1 MLRSAVVD
9 PPDGVE
15 LKVNEDDLDFVG
27 ANASVIKRHGA
38 AVTTCEHKLGAFDT
52 WWAVAEVSGALNS
65 VAQTRGP
72 SEHPIGNQ
80 DVLINNKTCYVAPP
94 PGVDEEIVQRAK
106 LVAEFPRGGNLCA
119 AELTLSSFARQD
131 PGR

>member
-94 PGVDEEIVQRAK
+94 PASTRKSCSARSLLPSF
-106 LVAEFPRGGNLCA
+106 LVEVISAPP
-119 AELTLSSFARQD
+119 S
-131 PGR
+131 